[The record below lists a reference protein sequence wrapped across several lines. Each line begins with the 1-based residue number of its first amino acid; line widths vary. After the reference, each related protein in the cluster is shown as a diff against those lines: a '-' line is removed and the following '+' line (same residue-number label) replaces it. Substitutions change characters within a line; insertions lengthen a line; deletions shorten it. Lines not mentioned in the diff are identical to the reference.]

1 MVARDS
7 ILMDRYDARN
17 LLDRI
22 EVWVEC
28 FVFFLWLLKL
38 SSRKVT
44 LLAAVGYI
52 LSSTKSD
59 MGS

>member
-22 EVWVEC
+22 EVRKTGSSIFIF
-28 FVFFLWLLKL
+28 FVIAE
-38 SSRKVT
+38 T
-44 LLAAVGYI
+44 LNCLGR
-52 LSSTKSD
+52 
-59 MGS
+59 